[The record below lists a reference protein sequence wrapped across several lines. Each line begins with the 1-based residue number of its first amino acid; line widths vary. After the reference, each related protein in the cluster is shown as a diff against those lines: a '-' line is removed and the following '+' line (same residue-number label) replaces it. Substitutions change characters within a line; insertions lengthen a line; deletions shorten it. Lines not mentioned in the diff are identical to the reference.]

1 MPADDWF
8 QMINAAVRRRNRG
21 CFMNKKGWTAAGVI
35 AFISLLAL
43 AAAFFP
49 RESAQPVS
57 DGKPE
62 GTNAAYDLDLRMN
75 EEGNF
80 QVSAVIEVTNDSED
94 PWKEIG
100 FYAVPNAMNP
110 VDTRF
115 YRDDYA
121 VFEISALEIDGS
133 AADYTLDNNE
143 LMVGLATALEPGDA
157 VEVAVDYSLELPK
170 EGMRLSQVANNYY
183 LAQWYPML
191 AVYDG
196 GWNIKDY
203 DPKGESYDTG
213 YGNFN
218 VSYQLPGDYLVA
230 SSADDGVIEAASSG
244 ELQGDNYKD
253 FYIAFMD
260 PAEWETAAA
269 QAGDTELRVFAP
281 KGAGVLE
288 ETTALASDSYQYFEQ
303 HIGDNPFG
311 ELDIIANDGY
321 MEYPNVIE
329 VATEGEELEAILVHE
344 IAHQWFYFLV
354 ANDPYADAWLDE
366 SLTEFST
373 ALFVSDRNGDTDSGF
388 QDAALNQAGYPPE
401 AHINIPLDEF
411 EEAAYYST
419 VYGKGPLVLKAFFD
433 EHGGRDAALE
443 FLSAYYAAFQFKRV
457 DTEDF
462 KTVFEDY
469 FDGDQSEFLDSW
481 LK

>member
-1 MPADDWF
+1 MT
-8 QMINAAVRRRNRG
+8 
-21 CFMNKKGWTAAGVI
+21 KKGWTAAGVI
-35 AFISLLAL
+35 ALISLLAL

-49 RESAQPVS
+49 GESAQPVS

-75 EEGNF
+75 AEEDF
-80 QVSAVIEVTNDSED
+80 QVSAVIEVTNDSAE
-94 PWKEIG
+94 PWTEIG

-157 VEVAVDYSLELPK
+157 VEVTVDYILELPQ
-170 EGMRLSQVANNYY
+170 EGMRLSQVDNNFY

-196 GWNIKDY
+196 GWSIKDY

-213 YGNFN
+213 YGNFS
-218 VSYQLPGDYLVA
+218 VSYQLPDDYLVA

-244 ELQGDNYKD
+244 ELEGDNLKD
-253 FYIAFMD
+253 FFIAFMD
-260 PAEWETAAA
+260 PEEWHTETA
-269 QAGDTELRVFAP
+269 QAGDTQLRVFVP
-281 KGAGVLE
+281 AGVELLE
-288 ETTALASDSYQYFEQ
+288 ETTKLAEETYGYFEKE
-303 HIGDNPFG
+303 IGDNPFG

-321 MEYPNVIE
+321 MEYPNVVE
-329 VATEGEELEAILVHE
+329 VATEQDAMELILVHE

-354 ANDPYADAWLDE
+354 ANDPFNDAWLDE
-366 SLTEFST
+366 SLAEFAT
-373 ALFVSDRNGDTDSGF
+373 ALYISERNGDADSGF
-388 QDAALNQAGYPPE
+388 RDAELTEASYPPE
-401 AHINIPLDEF
+401 TQINLPLDEF
-411 EEAAYYST
+411 EEGEYYST

-433 EHGGRDAALE
+433 ERGGRDAALE
-443 FLSAYYAAFQFKRV
+443 FLSTYYAAFQFKRV
-457 DTEDF
+457 DTAGF
-462 KTVFEDY
+462 KEFFEEY

-481 LK
+481 LR